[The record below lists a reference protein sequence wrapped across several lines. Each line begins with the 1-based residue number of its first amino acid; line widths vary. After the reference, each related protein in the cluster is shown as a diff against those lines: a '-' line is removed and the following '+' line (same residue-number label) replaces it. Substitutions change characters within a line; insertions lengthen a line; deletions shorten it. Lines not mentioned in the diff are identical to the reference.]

1 MFGMDIVREATQF
14 SIFSA
19 HVCVKTGMIYSWDL
33 FLFLVTFCSKLVGT
47 FLGPAWRRDGII
59 FCSKGQDSGVPT
71 CGWAALAAC
80 VPFHDSPQ
88 LYANQLKQPKGPG
101 DRYMLDNCWLT
112 VGSRWATN
120 VGILSSPK
128 PPAASRQAPGA
139 RYMYMWT
146 RCDERK
152 CALPGWLLYHDW
164 HLQSNGGAY

>member
-1 MFGMDIVREATQF
+1 MFGMGIMRKAMQF

-47 FLGPAWRRDGII
+47 ILGPAWRRDGII

-71 CGWAALAAC
+71 CGLAALAAC
-80 VPFHDSPQ
+80 VLFHDSPQ

-120 VGILSSPK
+120 VGILSSPE
-128 PPAASRQAPGA
+128 PPAASRQPPGTCTCEPGA
-139 RYMYMWT
+139 MPCLVGSCITIDIYNLT
-146 RCDERK
+146 VV
-152 CALPGWLLYHDW
+152 LI
-164 HLQSNGGAY
+164 S